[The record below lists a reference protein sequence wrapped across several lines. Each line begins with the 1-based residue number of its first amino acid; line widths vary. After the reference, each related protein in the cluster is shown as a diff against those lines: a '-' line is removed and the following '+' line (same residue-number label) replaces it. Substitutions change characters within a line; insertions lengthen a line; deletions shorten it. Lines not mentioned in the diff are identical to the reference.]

1 MNILLT
7 GRSGFVGHYVKQ
19 ALSQF
24 HTCVPLAD
32 GRGTIDLRDVN
43 RIKSFLSSNIQSNNN
58 ISNDVYNVKSAIAP
72 KNILPDINSDDITSN
87 DITDITIASLF
98 NTPLHTA
105 YTPDNDISE
114 NKFNIT
120 SLRNTLHTLPHAAI
134 FDAVIHLAAQSFVP
148 ESFKNPLETFDVNFT
163 GTYNL
168 FSALKEY
175 GFHGKILYI
184 SSGDIYGL
192 VSEDKLPITEDYPLK
207 PRNPYAVSKVAAEAL
222 CYQWSI
228 TEDIEIVIARPFNH
242 IGPNQS
248 ERFAVSSF
256 AKQIA
261 EIELGLRKPVLNTGN
276 IDITRDFLDVRD
288 VAGAYKLLLEKGMNC
303 KEQESEIDIKTE
315 SSVKTS
321 AKTNV
326 SKEINA
332 LTKVKALTKK
342 DAKEIK
348 TVENSCSYV
357 YNVCS
362 ETETSIRSIIN
373 IMFEITGVDAKIEI
387 DKNKL
392 RPNEQKRVYGSN
404 EKIKNITG
412 WEPKI
417 PLKQSMAD
425 ILYYWKEKL
434 KN

>member
-7 GRSGFVGHYVKQ
+7 GGSGFVGYYVKQ

-32 GRGTIDLRDVN
+32 ERGTIDLRDVN
-43 RIKSFLSSNIQSNNN
+43 RIKSFLSSNIQSN
-58 ISNDVYNVKSAIAP
+58 IPNDVYNVKSAIAS

-87 DITDITIASLF
+87 GIIITSLF
-98 NTPLHTA
+98 NTSLHTT
-105 YTPDNDISE
+105 YTSDNNLSE

-120 SLRNTLHTLPHAAI
+120 SLRNTLPHAAI

-228 TEDIEIVIARPFNH
+228 AEDIEILIARPFNH

-288 VAGAYKLLLEKGMNC
+288 VADAYKLLLEKGMNC
-303 KEQESEIDIKTE
+303 KEQESEINIKTE
-315 SSVKTS
+315 SNQKASTI
-321 AKTNV
+321 TNTI
-326 SKEINA
+326 KDTNTLEKNTNTIKDAN
-332 LTKVKALTKK
+332 ALTKK

-348 TVENSCSYV
+348 TVENSRSYV

-417 PLKQSMAD
+417 PLKQSIAD
-425 ILYYWKEKL
+425 ILNYWKEKL

>member
-7 GRSGFVGHYVKQ
+7 GGSGFVGYYVKQ

-24 HTCVPLAD
+24 HTCILLAD
-32 GRGTIDLRDVN
+32 ERGTIDLRDVN
-43 RIKSFLSSNIQSNNN
+43 RIKLFLSYALENNLN
-58 ISNDVYNVKSAIAP
+58 
-72 KNILPDINSDDITSN
+72 
-87 DITDITIASLF
+87 
-98 NTPLHTA
+98 
-105 YTPDNDISE
+105 E
-114 NKFNIT
+114 NKFNNTT
-120 SLRNTLHTLPHAAI
+120 SLRNTLPLPRDAI

-222 CYQWSI
+222 CYQWST
-228 TEDIEIVIARPFNH
+228 TEGIEIVVARPFNH

-261 EIELGLRKPVLNTGN
+261 EIELGLRKHVLNAGN

-288 VAGAYKLLLEKGMNC
+288 VADAYKLLLEKGINY
-303 KEQESEIDIKTE
+303 KEQVSEINIKTE
-315 SSVKTS
+315 SSVKAS

-326 SKEINA
+326 FKEIKT
-332 LTKVKALTKK
+332 LTKVKTLTKK

-348 TVENSCSYV
+348 TVENSRSYV

-373 IMFEITGVDAKIEI
+373 IMFEITGVEAKIEI

-425 ILYYWKEKL
+425 ILNYWKEKL

>member
-7 GRSGFVGHYVKQ
+7 GASGFVGHYVRQ
-19 ALSQF
+19 AISQT

-32 GRGTIDLRDVN
+32 EKGTIDLRDIE
-43 RIKSFLSSNIQSNNN
+43 RIKSFLLSNIQF
-58 ISNDVYNVKSAIAP
+58 NVKSAIVS
-72 KNILPDINSDDITSN
+72 KNTPPDINLDNATSN
-87 DITDITIASLF
+87 NIVSLPDMLSH
-98 NTPLHTA
+98 TPT
-105 YTPDNDISE
+105 
-114 NKFNIT
+114 
-120 SLRNTLHTLPHAAI
+120 

-148 ESFKNPLETFDVNFT
+148 ESFKNPLGTFDINFT

-184 SSGDIYGL
+184 SSGDVYGL
-192 VSEDKLPITEDYPLK
+192 VSEDKLPIAEYYLLK

-222 CYQWSI
+222 CYQWSV
-228 TEDIEIVIARPFNH
+228 TEDMKIIIARPFNH

-248 ERFAVSSF
+248 ERFVVSSF

-261 EIELGLRKPVLNTGN
+261 EIELGLRKPVISAGN

-288 VAGAYKLLLEKGMNC
+288 VANAYKLLLEKGIQC
-303 KEQESEIDIKTE
+303 KEQEPEINIETELSIKTLTKI
-315 SSVKTS
+315 KTL
-321 AKTNV
+321 KETNV
-326 SKEINA
+326 
-332 LTKVKALTKK
+332 LTKIKTLTKK
-342 DAKEIK
+342 DAGEIK
-348 TVENSCSYV
+348 NIENYCPYA

-362 ETETSIRSIIN
+362 GTETSIRSIIN

-417 PLKQSMAD
+417 PLKQ
-425 ILYYWKEKL
+425 ILTDTLSYWKEKL
-434 KN
+434 KK

>member
-7 GRSGFVGHYVKQ
+7 GGSGFVGYYVKQ
-19 ALSQF
+19 VLSQF
-24 HTCVPLAD
+24 HTCVQLAD
-32 GRGTIDLRDVN
+32 ERGTIDLRDAN
-43 RIKSFLSSNIQSNNN
+43 RIKSFLSSALDNN
-58 ISNDVYNVKSAIAP
+58 
-72 KNILPDINSDDITSN
+72 L
-87 DITDITIASLF
+87 
-98 NTPLHTA
+98 
-105 YTPDNDISE
+105 SE

-120 SLRNTLHTLPHAAI
+120 SLRSTLPLPRDAI

-222 CYQWSI
+222 CYQWSM
-228 TEDIEIVIARPFNH
+228 TEGIEIVIARPFNH

-248 ERFAVSSF
+248 ERFVVSSF

-261 EIELGLRKPVLNTGN
+261 EIELGLRKPVISAGN

-288 VAGAYKLLLEKGMNC
+288 VADAYKLLLEKEMNC
-303 KEQESEIDIKTE
+303 SKEQESEINIKTE
-315 SSVKTS
+315 SSVKAS

-326 SKEINA
+326 FKKIN
-332 LTKVKALTKK
+332 ALTKK

-373 IMFEITGVDAKIEI
+373 IMFEITGVEAKIEI

-417 PLKQSMAD
+417 PIKQSMAD
-425 ILYYWKEKL
+425 TLNYWKEKL
-434 KN
+434 KK